1 MSTTFA
7 ALREILAK
15 DYALAPESLTP
26 ATELKT
32 LAIDSL
38 AMIELIFTLEDRFDV
53 IAADVPDE
61 FQTLAD
67 VASYIDGLIAQ
78 RGARD
83 TNHADH
89 TGSTDGAS
97 SAKAEPSA

>member
-1 MSTTFA
+1 MSTSTFA
-7 ALREILAK
+7 ALREILAR
-15 DYALAPESLTP
+15 DYALPPESLTP

-38 AMIELIFTLEDRFDV
+38 ALIELIFMLEDRFNV

-67 VASYIDGLIAQ
+67 VVSYIDGLIAQ

-83 TNHADH
+83 TDH
-89 TGSTDGAS
+89 TGSTDGSS
-97 SAKAEPSA
+97 SAKADASV

>member
-1 MSTTFA
+1 MSTSTFA
-7 ALREILAK
+7 ALREILAS
-15 DYALAPESLTP
+15 DYALAPESITP

-67 VASYIDGLIAQ
+67 VASYIDGLIAK

-83 TNHADH
+83 T
-89 TGSTDGAS
+89 GSSESAS

>member
-1 MSTTFA
+1 MSTSTFA
-7 ALREILAK
+7 VLREILAK
-15 DYALAPESLTP
+15 DYAVAPESLTP

-53 IAADVPDE
+53 IATDVPDE

-78 RGARD
+78 RGTRD
-83 TNHADH
+83 TDH